1 MAAEVKFVVYGH
13 SDEDGMDWHLAQW
26 YDTFEEASVRAERE
40 IKYCSEVWIEKHTSY
55 REIVKSISGP
65 GLPETALIPA

>member
-1 MAAEVKFVVYGH
+1 MAAEVKFVVCGQGDDGYTWH
-13 SDEDGMDWHLAQW
+13 SGFSYLTMEDAVVEMERWAK
-26 YDTFEEASVRAERE
+26 YDP
-40 IKYCSEVWIEKHTSY
+40 EVWIEKHTTY

>member
-1 MAAEVKFVVYGH
+1 MDVQVKYVVCGV
-13 SDEDGMDWHLAQW
+13 DEAGFGWHLPTQYENVGVA
-26 YDTFEEASVRAERE
+26 ALRAEFE
-40 IKYCSEVWIEKHTSY
+40 ADNNPEVWVEKHTLT

>member
-1 MAAEVKFVVYGH
+1 MTIEVKFIVCGH
-13 SDEDGMDWHLAQW
+13 DDEDGWLWHCPIR
-26 YDTFEEASVRAERE
+26 YDTFEEASVRLERE
-40 IKYCSEVWIEKHTSY
+40 QQYCSEVWVEKHTTT

>member
-1 MAAEVKFVVYGH
+1 MAAEVKFVVYGI
-13 SDEDGMDWHLAQW
+13 SDEGYGWRCYHDHV
-26 YDTFEEASVRAERE
+26 TFEEANEEAEHWAQNSPE
-40 IKYCSEVWIEKHTSY
+40 AWVEKHTTY